1 MMDNEWNA
9 PTPPVQV
16 LDPLSQLN
24 AYLQK
29 INRNDG
35 SSPDASDVDHD
46 EILNVVEF
54 LFGSKT
60 LFASLALLDDPSGGI
75 TKVST
80 CSAPVKRSLY
90 LIKGSK
96 GTQSYLC
103 YSANENAI
111 DYCSCRSFFDK
122 ATKAGSGVLCKHLL
136 ALKLMPYLNIRCQ
149 EITTSSRKEFSK
161 LVIDRT
167 LMGSNA
173 TFNAN
178 SPIHHVQNT

>member
-9 PTPPVQV
+9 PTPPVQA

-29 INRNDG
+29 INRNDS

-122 ATKAGSGVLCKHLL
+122 ATKAGSTSGIAQTAICSFKVSFVERSETPLGSPSLGLCWRRVVAV
-136 ALKLMPYLNIRCQ
+136 AL
-149 EITTSSRKEFSK
+149 E
-161 LVIDRT
+161 
-167 LMGSNA
+167 
-173 TFNAN
+173 
-178 SPIHHVQNT
+178 